1 MSSVWSFAFLW
12 CFESLAAGAPTE
24 EGKKE
29 QGMQLCQPTEP
40 NASWILSILY
50 HFHASLTILPRANES
65 HIMSEDRCQKSLSL
79 LGSNDLK
86 CRREFSHLMPK
97 QHRHRMSKKWSII
110 TAVIK
115 FELMT
120 KRRNWPL
127 PSPPA
132 QKYFPVI
139 LHWAQKIFKL
149 SDVRGKETYIRAR
162 IMPLGCRCRT

>member
-12 CFESLAAGAPTE
+12 CFESLAAGAPAE

-40 NASWILSILY
+40 NASLAIQ
-50 HFHASLTILPRANES
+50 PRANES

-86 CRREFSHLMPK
+86 CRREFSHSMPK
-97 QHRHRMSKKWSII
+97 RHRPRMSKKWSII

-120 KRRNWPL
+120 KRQN
-127 PSPPA
+127 
-132 QKYFPVI
+132 
-139 LHWAQKIFKL
+139 
-149 SDVRGKETYIRAR
+149 
-162 IMPLGCRCRT
+162 

>member
-12 CFESLAAGAPTE
+12 CFESLATGAPTE

-29 QGMQLCQPTEP
+29 KGMQLCQPTKP
-40 NASWILSILY
+40 NASWILPILS
-50 HFHASLTILPRANES
+50 HFHASLAIQPQANES
-65 HIMSEDRCQKSLSL
+65 HIMSEDRCQNSLNL

-86 CRREFSHLMPK
+86 CRREFSHSMPK

-120 KRRNWPL
+120 KWQNWPL

-132 QKYFPVI
+132 HRSGLASY
-139 LHWAQKIFKL
+139 
-149 SDVRGKETYIRAR
+149 KE
-162 IMPLGCRCRT
+162 IMSCIGSPKA

>member
-50 HFHASLTILPRANES
+50 HLHASLAIQPRANES

-86 CRREFSHLMPK
+86 CRREFSHSMPK
-97 QHRHRMSKKWSII
+97 RHRHRMSKKWSII

-120 KRRNWPL
+120 KRQNWPL

-132 QKYFPVI
+132 HRSGLASY
-139 LHWAQKIFKL
+139 
-149 SDVRGKETYIRAR
+149 KE
-162 IMPLGCRCRT
+162 IMSCIGSPKA